1 MPSLNS
7 VYFTTS
13 TKLKA
18 KACFWRFLAIV
29 FMAFTVN
36 TSIANEFDD
45 DEDEPII
52 IYLTKIRDAEGNY
65 LADVTKAVARSL
77 SKSGEFKVKRYR
89 KKSYK
94 SGPVITVKSPELVF
108 TAYKD
113 GMSAKE
119 MATAGLALVSDV
131 GDLFGFGKE
140 AEKARETN
148 DKLNGPDGLLA
159 KMSDD
164 EALLVKMKIEV
175 VVEDRD
181 TGDQASRTINSENV
195 FENKNVF
202 KSKEIDLMQDEIL
215 IAVKKTMV
223 EFIED
228 SME

>member
-1 MPSLNS
+1 MSSLNS
-7 VYFTTS
+7 VNFKTS
-13 TKLKA
+13 PKLKT
-18 KACFWRFLAIV
+18 KVYFWHFLAIV
-29 FMAFTVN
+29 FLALSVN

-45 DEDEPII
+45 DEEEPVIV
-52 IYLTKIRDAEGNY
+52 YLNKIRDSEGNY
-65 LADVTKAVARSL
+65 LVDVTKAVARSL

-108 TAYKD
+108 AAYKD
-113 GMSAKE
+113 GMSTKE

-140 AEKARETN
+140 ASKARETN
-148 DKLNGPDGLLA
+148 EKLNAPDGLLT

-175 VVEDRD
+175 IVEDRD
-181 TGDQASRTINSENV
+181 TGDEASRTINSENV
-195 FENKNVF
+195 FENKKVF
-202 KSKEIDLMQDEIL
+202 KSKEIELMQDEIL
-215 IAVKKTMV
+215 VAVKKTMV